1 MVDILP
7 VFQVDVF
14 PLFLGMMVAI
24 IGEIIQKRRLYI
36 YIYHIYMLFIQKNSI
51 LFIQIVFSFGQ
62 YGQWFPQ
69 MGFFADTMAL
79 WTDWSDQRNLPTD
92 HWL

>member
-1 MVDILP
+1 
-7 VFQVDVF
+7 
-14 PLFLGMMVAI
+14 
-24 IGEIIQKRRLYI
+24 
-36 YIYHIYMLFIQKNSI
+36 MLFIQKNSI

-79 WTDWSDQRNLPTD
+79 
-92 HWL
+92 